1 MLLTGIVWLYMYVR
15 RVHFFQ
21 KEKVDVSQL
30 KTPLAGAR
38 LMGGEV
44 SYPAFNLQNLF
55 ELPVIFYALCL
66 YLFVIGSVDSLYLG
80 LAWWFVGFRTLH
92 SIVHCTFNH
101 VMLRF
106 SVYMLASAALWVMFI
121 RASIDAF

>member
-15 RVHFFQ
+15 RVHFFH

-44 SYPAFNLQNLF
+44 SYAAFNLQNLF

-106 SVYMLASAALWVMFI
+106 SVYMLASAALWVMVI